1 MVHIYCGDGKGKTT
15 AAVGLSVRAAG
26 AGKRVVFAQF
36 FKSGESSEIGSLRQ
50 LEGISLRHCKS
61 VNKRFARMT
70 VAEKAQAGEAH
81 RAFFREIVETAK
93 SADLVVFDEVLSAV
107 RRGTVPEEMVLAFLK
122 EKPETLEVVLTGRGP
137 TEALLAAADYVTEMR
152 KVKHPFDRGIAAREG
167 IEF

>member
-1 MVHIYCGDGKGKTT
+1 MIHIYCGDGKGKTT

-50 LEGISLRHCKS
+50 LENIVTLHCGA
-61 VNKRFARMT
+61 VRKRFARMT
-70 VAEKAQAGEAH
+70 DAEKAQAGEAH
-81 RAFFREIVETAK
+81 RAFFREIVEAAK
-93 SADLVVFDEVLSAV
+93 GADLVVFDEILSAL

-122 EKPETLEVVLTGRGP
+122 EKPEALEVVLTGRGP
-137 TEALLAAADYVTEMR
+137 TEALLEAADYVTEMR
-152 KVKHPFDRGIAAREG
+152 KVKHPFDQGIAAREG